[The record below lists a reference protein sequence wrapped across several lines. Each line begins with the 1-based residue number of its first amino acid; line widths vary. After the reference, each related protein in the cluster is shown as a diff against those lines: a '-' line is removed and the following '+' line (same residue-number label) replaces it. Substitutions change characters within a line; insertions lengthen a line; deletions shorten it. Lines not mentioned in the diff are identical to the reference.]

1 MIIDSLSN
9 YQKYVN
15 LHPRFAAA
23 FAFINN
29 QNLAE
34 IEVGKYPIDGPELHA
49 SVSEK
54 QAYTR
59 DEAKFE
65 CHNEWI
71 DIQVCPSG
79 KEQMGWSAR
88 ERVSD
93 IKTEYNAEKDVTFY
107 NDKPDTYFTLQA
119 GQFAI
124 FYPEDVHAPQI
135 GDGAIKK
142 LVVKVKL

>member
-9 YQKYVN
+9 SYKYIN
-15 LHPRFAAA
+15 LHPRFEKA
-23 FAFINN
+23 FEFIKD
-29 QNLAE
+29 QHLE
-34 IEVGKYPIDGPELHA
+34 TIEVGKYPIDGPELHA
-49 SVSEK
+49 GVTEK
-54 QAYTR
+54 DGYSR

-65 CHNEWI
+65 CHNYWL
-71 DIQVCPSG
+71 DIQVCPTG
-79 KEQMGWSAR
+79 KEQIGWSAR
-88 ERVSD
+88 ERVSSP
-93 IKTEYNAEKDVTFY
+93 KGEYNADKDVTFY

-135 GDGAIKK
+135 GEGPIKK